1 KIVCFPVGPTDQVSS
16 GSTSVFINHRAA
28 ARKTDPGAHGSRIVG
43 GCPTVII
50 GDSRQSFA
58 LRAAARRGTPFCE
71 ECERKRQQLDDRD
84 DSAEADTATL
94 DDDAPPAGAS
104 LGRDLLHS
112 ALPEREALAAQ
123 PDRGDALDPARRAAR
138 VAVAYQFYAAHATGR
153 LKPSRITSHIR
164 GIDLSQPV
172 EVVSVSGQ
180 TLFQ

>member
-1 KIVCFPVGPTDQVSS
+1 
-16 GSTSVFINHRAA
+16 
-28 ARKTDPGAHGSRIVG
+28 
-43 GCPTVII
+43 
-50 GDSRQSFA
+50 
-58 LRAAARRGTPFCE
+58 
-71 ECERKRQQLDDRD
+71 
-84 DSAEADTATL
+84 
-94 DDDAPPAGAS
+94 
-104 LGRDLLHS
+104 GRDLLHS

-180 TLFQ
+180 TLFQRGLPGAGNGQYFALDPAVPPEQLGASSLVYPLIG